1 MTPLISAD
9 TGDGAAGCASGSQAC
24 SGSSPALAPKPNNA
38 SRYATVI
45 QPADAGSTVRIV
57 AKV

>member
-1 MTPLISAD
+1 MTPLISAE
-9 TGDGAAGCASGSQAC
+9 TGDGAAGCASGSHAC
-24 SGSSPALAPKPNNA
+24 SGKRPAFAPNPNNA

-45 QPADAGSTVRIV
+45 HPAEAGSTARIV